1 MSSDEEDEIMGQ
13 HHPPAPTIQ
22 APTVQASAAL
32 QASAATAQAQA
43 SAPTAQAQASAAL
56 QAHALQAHA
65 LQAHAL
71 QAHALQAQ
79 ASAAAQASTVGV
91 HAAPPDVAS
100 VLYANKMADLKRFL
114 KKRQCLNT
122 TNGYFTYL
130 FHFLQMGGLLTTAVA
145 QSYGFNTF
153 VWVGIGINSLA
164 TLVHVY
170 EQTNTKISNHLLG
183 DIVKIKHGAY
193 VDEATWGDLDHA
205 RPESD
210 QKKAESHS
218 HV

>member
-13 HHPPAPTIQ
+13 RHPPAHALQ

-32 QASAATAQAQA
+32 QAQASAALQA
-43 SAPTAQAQASAAL
+43 SAPTAQAQSSAAL
-56 QAHALQAHA
+56 QAP
-65 LQAHAL
+65 
-71 QAHALQAQ
+71 
-79 ASAAAQASTVGV
+79 TVGV
-91 HAAPPDVAS
+91 HALQASTVQAQAAAAAPDVAS

-193 VDEATWGDLDHA
+193 VDEATWGNLDDA